1 MVKVVKNFV
10 KVNQYTRP
18 GLKLSG
24 VKGIVMHWTATPGA
38 TALNERNYF
47 NGTCIADKRYASAHY
62 FVDRNEAQYIIPENE
77 MAYHAHDRNRCYVSF
92 LKPNANQTAIGVEM
106 CVEKNGTIHDE
117 TIQNAAGLVAD
128 LCKRFKLS
136 TDKIVRHYD
145 VTNKNCP
152 APWVNDSS
160 KLAAFRKKV
169 DGLLGNKTVSNSTA
183 SSSQGSPSSSL
194 LKKGDKGTEVKELQN
209 NLLKLGYK
217 LPKYGADS
225 HFGDE
230 TVAAVKAFQKDQG
243 ISVDGIVGKDTRAKI
258 NAALSKKNS
267 SSSSS
272 AASGSLK
279 SKVNGLRFYSKP
291 SWEDKD
297 VVGTVNKGIGF
308 PTVVEKVK
316 VGSAYQYKVKNSK
329 GATYYITASDKY
341 VKVSGKV
348 KTASSPSKSTAS
360 KSSSGSSSIKS
371 VGKIKIVGV
380 SNAAIVMDKPD
391 RNNSKNIGTV
401 KLGSKIDIS
410 GSVKGKNNSKGYWE
424 VIYKGKRGY
433 ISGQFGSRV

>member
-1 MVKVVKNFV
+1 MVKVINNFV

-18 GLKLSG
+18 GLKLAA

-38 TALNERNYF
+38 SALNERNYF

-62 FVDRNEAQYIIPENE
+62 FVDRKEAQHIIPENE
-77 MAYHAHDRNRCYVSF
+77 VAYHAHDKNRCYVSF
-92 LKPNANQTAIGVEM
+92 LKPNANTKSISVEM
-106 CVEKNGTIHDE
+106 CVEKDGMIHSE
-117 TIQNAAGLVAD
+117 TVQNAAELVAD
-128 LCKRFKLS
+128 LCKRYGLS
-136 TDKIVRHYD
+136 TNKIVRHYD

-152 APWVNDSS
+152 APWVSDSS

-183 SSSQGSPSSSL
+183 SSS
-194 LKKGDKGTEVKELQN
+194 KG
-209 NLLKLGYK
+209 
-217 LPKYGADS
+217 
-225 HFGDE
+225 
-230 TVAAVKAFQKDQG
+230 
-243 ISVDGIVGKDTRAKI
+243 
-258 NAALSKKNS
+258 S
-267 SSSSS
+267 SSST
-272 AASGSLK
+272 AASCSLK
-279 SKVNGLRFYSKP
+279 SKVNGLRFYAKP

-308 PTVVEKVK
+308 PTVVEKIK

-341 VKVSGKV
+341 VEVSGSV

-410 GSVKGKNNSKGYWE
+410 GSVKGKNNPKGYWE
-424 VIYKGKRGY
+424 VIHGGKRRY
-433 ISGQFGSRV
+433 VSGQYGKMV

>member
-77 MAYHAHDRNRCYVSF
+77 MAYHAHDQNRCFVSF
-92 LKPNANQTAIGVEM
+92 LKPNANQTSISVEM

-117 TIQNAAGLVAD
+117 TVQNAAELVAD

-152 APWVNDSS
+152 APWVSDSS

-183 SSSQGSPSSSL
+183 SSS
-194 LKKGDKGTEVKELQN
+194 KG
-209 NLLKLGYK
+209 
-217 LPKYGADS
+217 
-225 HFGDE
+225 
-230 TVAAVKAFQKDQG
+230 
-243 ISVDGIVGKDTRAKI
+243 
-258 NAALSKKNS
+258 S
-267 SSSSS
+267 SSSN

-279 SKVNGLRFYSKP
+279 SKVNGLRFYAKP

-308 PTVVEKVK
+308 PTVVEKIR
-316 VGSAYQYKVKNSK
+316 VGRAYQYKVKNSK

-341 VKVSGKV
+341 VEVSGNV

-360 KSSSGSSSIKS
+360 KSSSGFSSIKS

-410 GSVKGKNNSKGYWE
+410 GSVKGKNNPKGYWE
-424 VIYKGKRGY
+424 VIYNGRRGY
-433 ISGQFGSRV
+433 VSGQFGTRV

>member
-24 VKGIVMHWTATPGA
+24 VKGIVMHWTATRGA
-38 TALNERNYF
+38 SALNERNYF

-77 MAYHAHDRNRCYVSF
+77 MAYHAHDQNRCFVSF
-92 LKPNANQTAIGVEM
+92 LKPNANQTSISVEM

-117 TIQNAAGLVAD
+117 TVQNTAELVAD

-152 APWVNDSS
+152 APWVSDSS

-183 SSSQGSPSSSL
+183 SSS
-194 LKKGDKGTEVKELQN
+194 KG
-209 NLLKLGYK
+209 
-217 LPKYGADS
+217 
-225 HFGDE
+225 
-230 TVAAVKAFQKDQG
+230 
-243 ISVDGIVGKDTRAKI
+243 
-258 NAALSKKNS
+258 S
-267 SSSSS
+267 SSST

-297 VVGTVNKGIGF
+297 VVGTVNKGYGF

-341 VKVSGKV
+341 VEVSGSV
-348 KTASSPSKSTAS
+348 KTVSSPSTA

-410 GSVKGKNNSKGYWE
+410 GSVKGKNNPKGYWE
-424 VIYKGKRGY
+424 VIYNGRRGY
-433 ISGQFGSRV
+433 VSGQFGTRV